1 MRGELRETAS
11 ASIECFQGGVFL
23 LVPTPLKTYRVGV
36 QRAPETLVTH
46 FFFYVSLLKY
56 TILVRVF
63 WMLV

>member
-36 QRAPETLVTH
+36 QRAPEALVTH
-46 FFFYVSLLKY
+46 FFFMFLC
-56 TILVRVF
+56 
-63 WMLV
+63 